1 MIDDLKILAVRFT
14 QPIEV
19 KGLGMCDLLRFDI
32 DPDTGKPRNEGIS
45 ATWMAAARAV
55 RIVTKAGETWV
66 PVHSIGSFQPL
77 YEVRA
82 ANNTPIAKRGTPK
95 IVLP

>member
-1 MIDDLKILAVRFT
+1 
-14 QPIEV
+14 
-19 KGLGMCDLLRFDI
+19 
-32 DPDTGKPRNEGIS
+32 
-45 ATWMAAARAV
+45 MAAARAV

>member
-1 MIDDLKILAVRFT
+1 MIDDLKVLTVRFT
-14 QPIEV
+14 LPIEV
-19 KGLGMCDLLRFDI
+19 KGLGMVDLLRFDV

-45 ATWMAAARAV
+45 ATWMAAARAM

-77 YEVRA
+77 YERIGS
-82 ANNTPIAKRGTPK
+82 NTPVAKRGTPK